1 MNNDMLPAGTTFH
14 INPEDIKWEQN
25 GDLISREALKEA
37 FKAWKNMDDYYH
49 DTDCNDIP
57 LSEAFDLID
66 NAPTVE
72 TKTTYDVNRAYD
84 RGYITAMNAYARP
97 KGDLISRQDAI
108 DALEEQLDYLQMLNK
123 NENPTAEGKW
133 YGVNWARNTIADLPY
148 KQNERPKGEWL
159 RTWNI
164 DEFTCDKCRSLI
176 KQPTL
181 MGQPSYT
188 FCPNCGAEM
197 RKGGAV

>member
-1 MNNDMLPAGTTFH
+1 MNN
-14 INPEDIKWEQN
+14 
-25 GDLISREALKEA
+25 DLISREALK
-37 FKAWKNMDDYYH
+37 KALKSNCDLCHDKNTNWCEH
-49 DTDCNDIP
+49 CCPLNDF
-57 LSEAFDLID
+57 EDLID

-148 KQNERPKGEWL
+148 KQNERPQGHWIVESELKCL
-159 RTWNI
+159 YYCSN
-164 DEFTCDKCRSLI
+164 CRSNGNRN
-176 KQPTL
+176 QP
-181 MGQPSYT
+181 
-188 FCPNCGAEM
+188 FCGWCGADM
-197 RKGGAV
+197 RKGGAK

>member
-1 MNNDMLPAGTTFH
+1 MNN
-14 INPEDIKWEQN
+14 
-25 GDLISREALKEA
+25 DLISRNALKKDFKERLAKCDEWIEKAKDKETRIRASTVKA
-37 FKAWKNMDDYYH
+37 FIAEVIM
-49 DTDCNDIP
+49 T
-57 LSEAFDLID
+57 ID

-97 KGDLISRQDAI
+97 KGDLISRQEAI
-108 DALEEQLDYLQMLNK
+108 DVLEEQLDYLRSLNK

-159 RTWNI
+159 RVNNKSNTGCWYKKDIKGKVYRNEHCDRAGKCI
-164 DEFTCDKCRSLI
+164 DYIGYHCTGCNSAD
-176 KQPTL
+176 
-181 MGQPSYT
+181 
-188 FCPNCGAEM
+188 M
-197 RKGGAV
+197 RGDTK